1 MILATAQI
9 AALLFTAYKLS
20 SYDRHGCRY
29 RFGISLVATI
39 WAGASAA
46 LAVAMLLQWPE
57 AVERAS
63 GVTAMMAG
71 GSAALAWW
79 CGGNVAELM
88 RKLGR
93 ALSAPDL

>member
-29 RFGISLVATI
+29 KFGISLVATI

-79 CGGNVAELM
+79 CGGNVAELI
-88 RKLGR
+88 RKVGR
-93 ALSAPDL
+93 ALSAPNL

>member
-9 AALLFTAYKLS
+9 ASLLFTAYKLS

-79 CGGNVAELM
+79 CGGNVAELL
-88 RKLGR
+88 RKVGR

>member
-1 MILATAQI
+1 MILATVQI

-79 CGGNVAELM
+79 CGGNVAELL
-88 RKLGR
+88 RKVGR
-93 ALSAPDL
+93 ALSAPNL

>member
-9 AALLFTAYKLS
+9 TALLFTAYKLS

-79 CGGNVAELM
+79 CGGNVAELL
-88 RKLGR
+88 RKVGR

>member
-57 AVERAS
+57 AVERSS
-63 GVTAMMAG
+63 GVTAMLAG

-79 CGGNVAELM
+79 CGGNVAELL

>member
-9 AALLFTAYKLS
+9 TALLYTSYKLA

-79 CGGNVAELM
+79 CGGNVAELL
-88 RKLGR
+88 RKVGR

>member
-1 MILATAQI
+1 MILATTQI

-20 SYDRHGCRY
+20 SYDRNGCRY
-29 RFGISLVATI
+29 KFGISLVATI

-79 CGGNVAELM
+79 CGGNVAELL
-88 RKLGR
+88 RKVGR

>member
-9 AALLFTAYKLS
+9 AALLFTAYKLA

-63 GVTAMMAG
+63 GTTAMMAG

-79 CGGNVAELM
+79 CGGNVAELL